1 LAQEIGVSPSIC
13 RGAAPLR
20 PPTQAGPRIAIIR
33 RRRHEAGF
41 AHLLALLAAF
51 LVFPALTIAQKPL
64 EYRLEYN
71 HPKSPT
77 IHISLRVP
85 GGVDAPLIL
94 IIPRTVP
101 GGYAQRPYDPFVEN
115 VHAFSLAGASLEVHR
130 EQQGPRWKIG
140 KIGDRFDRVEYDV
153 NLSRMEHEILVASDS
168 SKVRDGYAG
177 LLGYSIFAFLLGRE
191 NEPVRLEVTGPSDW
205 PVFSTLAP
213 QVPATVGSLTA
224 SAPDYYALADSQIVM
239 GPGLQLQRIEG
250 SVPLFLAVYAETED
264 DLSEEGA
271 LARDALDKMTAY
283 FGKAPFSHYTV
294 QLELLRPV
302 SERHEY
308 GFSMEH
314 LESGTFYFGVDR
326 AITSKSDSATRQARR
341 FNYAH
346 HMAHSW
352 IPKRA
357 YGAGYLPFEWEAV
370 PLIDTIWFNEGF
382 ARYAVIEAFAEAMPK
397 EDGESYRQ
405 RQLAALRKIVDEAPP
420 FIRKMSLLDLSRE
433 GSFLYSED
441 FRIGMN
447 LFSRGAL
454 MAAEM
459 DDRIRARTQ
468 QKKSLRDAL
477 RYLLDWSEKNR
488 RAFRVEELPVIF
500 REATGVDT
508 RDILDR
514 RLQPLDR

>member
-1 LAQEIGVSPSIC
+1 VPD
-13 RGAAPLR
+13 GA
-20 PPTQAGPRIAIIR
+20 
-33 RRRHEAGF
+33 
-41 AHLLALLAAF
+41 
-51 LVFPALTIAQKPL
+51 
-64 EYRLEYN
+64 
-71 HPKSPT
+71 
-77 IHISLRVP
+77 
-85 GGVDAPLIL
+85 DAPLTL
-94 IIPRTVP
+94 VIPRTVP

-115 VHAFSLAGASLEVHR
+115 VRAVSPAAAPLEVHP
-130 EQQGPRWKIG
+130 EQLGPRWTIG
-140 KIGDRFDRVEYDV
+140 KTGDRLDRVEYDV
-153 NLSRMEHEILVASDS
+153 NIFRMEREILAASDS
-168 SKVRDGYAG
+168 SKIRDGYVG
-177 LLGYSIFAFLLGRE
+177 LLGYSIFAFLLRRE
-191 NEPVRLEVTGPSDW
+191 NEPIRLEVGGPADW

-213 QVPATVGSLTA
+213 QVPANTASLVA

-239 GPGLQLQRIEG
+239 GPSLQLRRIEG

-271 LARDALDKMTAY
+271 LARDALDKMIAY
-283 FGKAPFSHYTV
+283 FGKPLFSHYTV

-314 LESGTFYFGVDR
+314 LDSGTFYFGIDR
-326 AITSKSDSATRQARR
+326 AITSKSDSHAREAQR

-352 IPKRA
+352 IPKHA

-382 ARYAVIEAFAEAMPK
+382 ARYAVIEAFAEAVSK
-397 EDGESYRQ
+397 DQGASYRQ
-405 RQLAALRKIVDEAPP
+405 RQLDALRKIVDEAPP
-420 FIRKMSLLDLSRE
+420 FIRRMPLLDLSRE
-433 GSFLYSED
+433 GSFLYGED
-441 FRIGMN
+441 FRFGMN

-477 RYLLDWSEKNR
+477 RYLLDWSEKNH
-488 RAFRVEELPVIF
+488 RAFQIEELLLIF
-500 REATGVDT
+500 RDATGVDT
-508 RDILDR
+508 KDILDR
-514 RLQPLDR
+514 WLRPPTD

>member
-1 LAQEIGVSPSIC
+1 M
-13 RGAAPLR
+13 LR
-20 PPTQAGPRIAIIR
+20 PSLATNQRSWLQP
-33 RRRHEAGF
+33 EGF
-41 AHLLALLAAF
+41 VHRLTPFAVFLFFPVAAF
-51 LVFPALTIAQKPL
+51 AQKPL
-64 EYRLEYN
+64 EYRVEYS

-85 GGVDAPLIL
+85 DGADAPLTL
-94 IIPRTVP
+94 VIPRTIP
-101 GGYAQRPYDPFVEN
+101 GGYAQRPYDPFLEN
-115 VHAFSLAGASLEVHR
+115 VRADSPTTAPLEIHR
-130 EQQGPRWKIG
+130 DEPGPRWTIG
-140 KIGDRFDRVEYDV
+140 KNGDRIGRVEYDV
-153 NLSRMEHEILVASDS
+153 NISRMEREILAASDS
-168 SKVRDGYAG
+168 SKIRDTYVG

-191 NEPVRLEVTGPSDW
+191 EQPIRLEVTGPTDW

-213 QVPATVGSLTA
+213 QVPANFGSLVA

-239 GPGLQLQRIEG
+239 GPGLQLRRIEG
-250 SVPLFLAVYAETED
+250 SVPLFLAVNAETDE

-271 LARDALDKMTAY
+271 IARDALDKVIAY
-283 FGKAPFSHYTV
+283 FGKAPFPHYTV
-294 QLELLRPV
+294 QLELLRPI

-314 LESGTFYFGVDR
+314 LDSGTFYFGVDR
-326 AITSKSDSATRQARR
+326 AITSKSDSHAREAQR

-352 IPKRA
+352 IPKHA
-357 YGAGYLPFEWEAV
+357 YGVGYLPFEWEAA

-382 ARYAVIEAFAEAMPK
+382 VRYAVIEAFAEAMPK
-397 EDGESYRQ
+397 DQGESYRQ
-405 RQLAALRKIVDEAPP
+405 RQLGALRKILDEAPP
-420 FIRKMSLLDLSRE
+420 FIRRMSLLDLSRE
-433 GSFLYSED
+433 GSFLYGED
-441 FRIGMN
+441 FRFGMN

-454 MAAEM
+454 MAAGM

-468 QKKSLRDAL
+468 EKKSLRDAL

-488 RAFRVEELPVIF
+488 RAFRIEELPVIF

-514 RLQPLDR
+514 WLRPPTD